1 MDYQDLIKKDEKELK
16 EIAATVFLT
25 VKSSWS
31 KETIVLW
38 IIERIKFIESFNSM
52 N

>member
-1 MDYQDLIKKDEKELK
+1 MEYNDLIKKTKKELK

-25 VKSSWS
+25 VKSEWN
-31 KETIVLW
+31 KETIVRW